1 MKDVNAQKLHPNLGH
16 PTYANQMESLKIM
29 EELRQKELNQMIHTN
44 QEKMEVRVAIQSPPP
59 VLRATLPFRELTLMV
74 RTKLLVC

>member
-1 MKDVNAQKLHPNLGH
+1 
-16 PTYANQMESLKIM
+16 M